1 MTNDRIQNLLNPLL
15 HGREMVAGY
24 ELLYATDKNQDAE
37 QAHRNTQMGGRA
49 TTTDY
54 ADATKEI
61 N

>member
-1 MTNDRIQNLLNPLL
+1 
-15 HGREMVAGY
+15 MVAGY

-54 ADATKEI
+54 TDATKEI